1 MTKAHAAANRIIDL
15 RRQTPKINGSSGIRP
30 ACIDEKIAVD
40 FKNVKFHYDSR
51 PDVRVLRGIN
61 FTILSGQK
69 VAFVG
74 PSGCGKTTVISLLER
89 FYDAKSGEVYVYGQP
104 LSELDVKAH
113 RSRTGLV
120 SQETSLYQGSV
131 RENILLG
138 VENDSEVT
146 EESLHKAC
154 RDANILDFILSL
166 PEGFDTDCGTRG
178 QAFSGGQRQRLAIA
192 RALIRDPKIVLLD
205 EATSALDTESEK
217 VVQEALE
224 VAAKG
229 RTTIAVAH
237 RLSTVRNADRIFVL
251 DSGRVVEKGTHMEL
265 IALKGRYYEMCK
277 AQSLDMEV
285 T

>member
-1 MTKAHAAANRIIDL
+1 M
-15 RRQTPKINGSSGIRP
+15 
-30 ACIDEKIAVD
+30 E
-40 FKNVKFHYDSR
+40 FKKVNFHYDTR
-51 PDVRVLRGIN
+51 PDIRVLRSISFN
-61 FTILSGQK
+61 ILSGQK

-89 FYDAKSGEVYVYGQP
+89 FYDAASGEVNVYGQP
-104 LSELDVKAH
+104 IKEIDVKAH
-113 RSRTGLV
+113 RSRISLV

-138 VENDSEVT
+138 VEDGTEVT
-146 EESLHKAC
+146 DEALHQAC

-166 PEGFDTDCGTRG
+166 PEGFETDCGTRG

-192 RALIRDPKIVLLD
+192 RALIRDPKMILLD

-224 VAAKG
+224 VASKG

-237 RLSTVRNADRIFVL
+237 RLSTVRGMDQIFVL
-251 DSGRVVEKGTHMEL
+251 DAGRVVEKGTHVEL
-265 IALKGRYYEMCK
+265 IALKGRYFEMCR
-277 AQSLDMEV
+277 AQSLDVEV
-285 T
+285 SS

>member
-1 MTKAHAAANRIIDL
+1 M
-15 RRQTPKINGSSGIRP
+15 PKINGSSGIQP
-30 ACIDEKIAVD
+30 AYIDEKVAID

-51 PDVRVLRGIN
+51 PDIRVLRGISFN
-61 FTILSGQK
+61 ILSGQK

-89 FYDAKSGEVYVYGQP
+89 FYDAKSGEVNVYGQI

-113 RSRTGLV
+113 RSRISLV

-138 VENDSEVT
+138 VEDGTDISE
-146 EESLHKAC
+146 EALHKAC

-166 PEGFDTDCGTRG
+166 PEGFETDCGTRG

-192 RALIRDPKIVLLD
+192 RALVRDPRMILLD

-224 VAAKG
+224 VASKG
-229 RTTIAVAH
+229 RTTVAVAH
-237 RLSTVRNADRIFVL
+237 RLSTVRNMDQIFVL
-251 DSGRVVEKGTHMEL
+251 EAGRVVEKGTHAEL
-265 IALKGRYYEMCK
+265 IAQKGRYYEMCR
-277 AQSLDMEV
+277 AQSLDVEASS
-285 T
+285 